1 MSISVSGQ
9 GEAIGVPD
17 LATMRLG
24 VEAFET
30 TVQAARAAAAA
41 AMDKM
46 IAVLK
51 GRGVEDRDMQTSSFD
66 ISPRFE
72 VVEEQRK
79 LIGYQVSNRITVK
92 IRDLDAVGSII
103 DEVVAAGGDLTRF
116 QGVSFSIE
124 NPKPLEEQARAAAGA
139 DLMDKAKQLAK
150 LSGVELGT
158 LVSINESGGSALRFS
173 SLQEFTP
180 APDITPTTP
189 IAPGEVEVMVTLQAT
204 FAINVPMAVL
214 DGRLIPSA

>member
-1 MSISVSGQ
+1 
-9 GEAIGVPD
+9 
-17 LATMRLG
+17 MRLG
-24 VEAFET
+24 VEALET

-51 GRGVEDRDMQTSSFD
+51 GRGVEDRDMQTSSFN

-79 LIGYQVSNRITVK
+79 LIGYQVSNQVTVK
-92 IRDLDAVGSII
+92 IRDLDAVDSII

-158 LVSINESGGSALRFS
+158 LVSISEFGGSPRIAEGELTTAARP
-173 SLQEFTP
+173 E
-180 APDITPTTP
+180 PTTS
-189 IAPGEVEVMVTLQAT
+189 IAPGEVEVIVTLQAT

-214 DGRLIPSA
+214 DGRLIPNT

>member
-51 GRGVEDRDMQTSSFD
+51 GRGVEDRDVQTSSFD

-158 LVSINESGGSALRFS
+158 LVSISEFGGSPRIAEGEL
-173 SLQEFTP
+173 TIA
-180 APDITPTTP
+180 APPEPTTP
-189 IAPGEVEVMVTLQAT
+189 IVPGEVEVMVTLQAT